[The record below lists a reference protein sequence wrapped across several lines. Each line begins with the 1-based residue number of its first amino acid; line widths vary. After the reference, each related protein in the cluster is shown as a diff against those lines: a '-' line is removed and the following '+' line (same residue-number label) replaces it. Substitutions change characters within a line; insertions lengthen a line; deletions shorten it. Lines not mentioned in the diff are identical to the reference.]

1 MDEKLLK
8 STADD
13 MSVVKR
19 LLILDLT
26 KQGVS
31 LTKIAA
37 ALDLH
42 KSTISRMFPSG
53 TVDNI
58 TKD

>member
-8 STADD
+8 SIADD

-37 ALDLH
+37 A
-42 KSTISRMFPSG
+42 FA
-53 TVDNI
+53 
-58 TKD
+58 